1 MTGNHSSLDDCVER
15 LRGQLDARDVPA
27 PRALLLM
34 ATGVGL
40 LPERCSAATSVA
52 LAELEGV
59 PAPWDSANLVAG
71 RLGPLPVW
79 VLDDVAGEALDDGGP
94 DWRRSLPVWL
104 AAVCG
109 AQVMVH
115 VSAGVALGTGA
126 AARASGL
133 ALGSDH
139 INLSGRS
146 PLTGLGTT
154 TLGPLFPDQSAVHDR
169 ELRHRALEICT
180 ENGIEAREAVV
191 ACTAGP
197 SLDTPAECRYFAR
210 AGADVSVQS
219 AAWPYIAAA
228 HAGLSTL
235 SVVALAASSEE
246 RVDLRRILERAERSA
261 PAIEELI
268 VHLAAPIASLT
279 EEHQELGAP
288 RPRKS

>member
-1 MTGNHSSLDDCVER
+1 MIASPPNLDDSVER
-15 LRGQLDARDVPA
+15 LRAQLDEHDVPA

-40 LPERCSAATSVA
+40 LPERCSASTSVP
-52 LAELEGV
+52 LAELDGV
-59 PAPWDSANLVAG
+59 PAPWTTTTLVAG

-79 VLDDVAGEALDDGGP
+79 VLDDLSGEALDDGGP
-94 DWRRSLPVWL
+94 DWRRALPVWL
-104 AAVCG
+104 AAACG

-133 ALGSDH
+133 ALASDH

-154 TLGPLFPDQSAVHDR
+154 TLGPLFPDQTTVHDR
-169 ELRHRALEICT
+169 ELRHAALEVCT

-197 SLDTPAECRYFAR
+197 SLDTPAECRYFAK
-210 AGADVSVQS
+210 AGADVAVQS

-228 HAGLSTL
+228 HAGLS
-235 SVVALAASSEE
+235 SVAIVALAASAEE

-268 VHLAAPIASLT
+268 VHLAGPIARQT
-279 EEHQELGAP
+279 DHDEGLGTP
-288 RPRKS
+288 RPRRS